1 MKIDEIRNNLK
12 FAGEK
17 ILTPVIALLNFFKL
31 SPNTLTIFGFLIIF
45 FAAYYIYKGKFVIA
59 ATVTLFASIFD
70 MLDGALARK
79 LNKKTKFGGFLDST
93 IDRLSEAVIYFG
105 FLLFFLNEKNFYG
118 SILTYSAMVFS
129 FLVSYTRA
137 RASGLKIDCEIGL
150 FTRPE
155 RIIIIILG
163 LILNQLLV
171 TIILINILSI
181 ITFMQRILKVHK
193 EASLLDKN
201 N

>member
-150 FTRPE
+150 FTRSE

>member
-17 ILTPVIALLNFFKL
+17 ILTPVIVFLNFFKL